1 MSTAHVQRTALVFGA
16 SGFLGRWLVKELLD
30 QGVRTT
36 AAVRSAASGGA
47 LVSWLED
54 RGVATAGLQL
64 LLVDLAVDGLGIDTH
79 TLRPVREVY
88 NVAGRYVFGMTQH
101 EARAANVETTRRI
114 VDLSA
119 TLGVQRLVHVSG
131 YRVGGQDPASVPWSP
146 QRIAS
151 EYDRL
156 GAYEA
161 SKSESDAVV
170 QAAALELGVPLTIAN
185 PSTVI
190 GHSVTGESDQTLGL
204 ATTVLDLIEGRLRAI
219 PGGSSVF
226 VPVVTVDYLTRF
238 MVLLPTL
245 EQTAD
250 ASYWILDP
258 ATPPLPDLLRLIGA
272 HHHVRVP
279 HVRLPVSLVRLLPP
293 ALTHADPEVLS
304 FLSTDRYPTG
314 PAEDLARAHGLR
326 HSDVAVSLRRWS
338 DHLVSLGKPRPLPA
352 PQPGVSTLQNSPRRS
367 G

>member
-1 MSTAHVQRTALVFGA
+1 MTTARDQRSALVFGA
-16 SGFLGRWLVKELLD
+16 SGFLGRWLVTELLD
-30 QGVRTT
+30 QGVPTT
-36 AAVRSAASGGA
+36 AAVRSAASARA
-47 LVSWLED
+47 LMSWLRD
-54 RGVATAGLQL
+54 HGVATEGLQH
-64 LLVDLAVDGLGIDTH
+64 LLVDLTVDGLGIGTDA
-79 TLRPVREVY
+79 PPQVREVY
-88 NVAGRYVFGMTQH
+88 NAAGAYAFGMTQQ
-101 EARAANVETTRRI
+101 EARAGHVETTRRI

-119 TLGVQRLVHVSG
+119 TLGVQRMVHVSG

-146 QRIAS
+146 RRIAS
-151 EYDRL
+151 EYGRL

-161 SKSESDAVV
+161 SKVESDAVV
-170 QAAALELGVPLTIAN
+170 QAAAHELGVPLTIAN

-204 ATTVLDLIEGRLRAI
+204 ATTVLDLIAGRLRAI

-245 EQTAD
+245 EQTAG

-258 ATPPLPDLLRLIGA
+258 DTPPLPDLLRLIGE

-279 HVRLPVSLVRLLPP
+279 RLRLPVQLIRLLPTS
-293 ALTHADPEVLS
+293 LTHAAPETLS

-326 HSDVAVSLRRWS
+326 HADVATSLRRWS
-338 DHLVSLGKPRPLPA
+338 DHLASRGAPRPPNA
-352 PQPGVSTLQNSPRRS
+352 PQPAVWNLQNSSRRF